1 MVAAVPSSRSSCP
14 TIARVTTDRVLE
26 LVVFELTEGVSREQ
40 FLGTV
45 DAVSEWA
52 RQQPGFLS
60 RELSYA
66 EESGRYVD
74 VVYWDSMEH
83 AVAADAASRS
93 SEACS
98 PMFALIE
105 LESALFA
112 HARPLA
118 VAAA

>member
-1 MVAAVPSSRSSCP
+1 MTNA
-14 TIARVTTDRVLE
+14 TTQTVLE
-26 LVVFELTEGVSREQ
+26 LVVFELKEGVSRDQ

-52 RQQPGFLS
+52 RRQPGFVS

-66 EESGRYVD
+66 EELGKYVE

-83 AVAADAASRS
+83 AQAADAASRS

-98 PMFALIE
+98 PMFSLIE
-105 LESALFA
+105 EESALFA

-118 VAAA
+118 AAAA